1 MLNQLG
7 GISHIF
13 LRTPISSIQSFS
25 SSGFMSELFSKW
37 HANSSA
43 HYVSIILCS
52 RFYLLG
58 EVDKSIEEQ
67 LGPSA
72 RDHRGRY
79 FQVIFHNFAGRRLKW
94 SLCFQD
100 FYRLLVQNEHY
111 EDWSHVLS
119 TVRLF
124 FDVLI
129 YLLTVAA
136 KQFEYLSDQ
145 AIFQQVPR
153 HHTGSSSGELS

>member
-1 MLNQLG
+1 MA
-7 GISHIF
+7 
-13 LRTPISSIQSFS
+13 
-25 SSGFMSELFSKW
+25 ELFSKW
-37 HANSSA
+37 HMNSSA

-58 EVDKSIEEQ
+58 DVDKDVAEQ

-79 FQVIFHNFAGRRLKW
+79 
-94 SLCFQD
+94 FQD

-119 TVRLF
+119 TIKLSF
-124 FDVLI
+124 NNYQDTIQDVL
-129 YLLTVAA
+129 AA
-136 KQFEYLSDQ
+136 NYPNLK
-145 AIFQQVPR
+145 
-153 HHTGSSSGELS
+153 